1 MSEDVQYVQ
10 LLISVKLAWIMK
22 PLVLKG
28 NAWLASSLIVE
39 YAQQT
44 WLVLLVWK
52 DINSIIERLNVWLV
66 ILQVVMSAHRIT
78 LATNVCQGSLLSII
92 NVLSVHIHVLNV
104 IQMGFV
110 WIVWLLSFLNSQ
122 IIIINAIDAQ
132 FKIV

>member
-78 LATNVCQGSLLSII
+78 LVTNVCQGSLLSII

>member
-78 LATNVCQGSLLSII
+78 LVTNVCQGSLLSII

-122 IIIINAIDAQ
+122 IMTINAIDAQ